1 MERSVRSFVVR
12 GGPIG
17 GLEPR
22 RELPSEPG
30 PGSPPKPDPE
40 LHPTF
45 AEIYESSF
53 AFTWRTARR
62 LGTPEANLDDV
73 VQEIFM
79 VAYRR
84 RDAFEGRSSI
94 KTWLYGIVFNVVRAH
109 RRELGT
115 KHPHT
120 LHAER
125 RADPDIVVDAA
136 DGPHERAAKSEAAR
150 FIDRFLEKL
159 DDERRA
165 VFVLAELEQ
174 MSAPEIA
181 TLLDAPL
188 NTIYSRLRL
197 ARLEFSKAVA
207 RCPPC
212 RASSTRR
219 APHETAR

>member
-1 MERSVRSFVVR
+1 M
-12 GGPIG
+12 G
-17 GLEPR
+17 EPSIR
-22 RELPSEPG
+22 LVTVPQAPEGKTEPAPQG
-30 PGSPPKPDPE
+30 
-40 LHPTF
+40 PTF
-45 AEIYESSF
+45 AEIYDSCF

-79 VAYRR
+79 VAHRR
-84 RDAFEGRSSI
+84 LKEFEGRSSL
-94 KTWLYGIVFNVVRAH
+94 KTWIYGIVFNVVRAH

-115 KHPHT
+115 KHPHM
-120 LHAER
+120 LHDER
-125 RADPDIVVDAA
+125 RADPDIVVDAS
-136 DGPHERAAKSEAAR
+136 DGPHEQATKSEAAR
-150 FIDRFLEKL
+150 VIDRFLEKL

-181 TLLDAPL
+181 TLLDVPL

-207 RCPPC
+207 R
-212 RASSTRR
+212 
-219 APHETAR
+219 HHARDKWRKP